1 LVPVPFREP
10 FGLLS
15 SSLERRRYLKYL
27 QAQIIETGLLLS
39 YNPKSMNRRDML
51 VAIGLVATASPLLA
65 APTLMDKTTASSRV
79 FDIKKFGALGDG
91 KKIDTAAINMAIDAC
106 NSAGGGTVYL
116 PPGTYLSGTVVLK
129 SNVTLY
135 LEAGATLL
143 GSKDVRDYTS
153 QSQSRKPDAGIGSIF
168 PTDLKDA
175 GPFHLVFARDA
186 ENLALA
192 GPGKID
198 GQGPAFWTPSGR
210 VEPAAEEAW
219 RDVIAF
225 DWKPHPPRPSPML
238 EFYNCK
244 NLRIED
250 VRIENAAGWT
260 MRPINCDKVFIRGI
274 TIKNPVYGPN
284 TDGMDLTCCQNV
296 FISDCLID
304 TGDDAICL
312 KSENPY
318 GGELRVSKNITVT
331 NCVLSCCCNGFKF
344 GTATHGGFENITFS
358 NSVIFNDDVPLNAR
372 VISGIALEM
381 VDGGWIDGVLISNIR
396 MQRVRTPIFI
406 RRGNRKPR
414 PDGTPGTVRGV
425 MIENIQATNA
435 ISTSSITGING
446 FEVEDV
452 TLSNIRIDTD
462 ENGEAEW
469 VNRKI
474 PEEAKAYPESRDF
487 GRLPA
492 YGLYC
497 RHVTGLRLS
506 HVEFKTGGDEA
517 RPSIVCDDVK
527 NLEMDGIRGASIKG
541 TEPVIKLI
549 QSKQAFIRGCC
560 APVGTKVFLE
570 VQGSETE
577 SIVLTGNNLLAA
589 EQGVQSG
596 ADVPG
601 TAVIAT
607 GNVAKS

>member
-1 LVPVPFREP
+1 MKLVSRRKIFGVVGLATLGGAAASLPAAGLENDKSSVLPF
-10 FGLLS
+10 LNA
-15 SSLERRRYLKYL
+15 K
-27 QAQIIETGLLLS
+27 
-39 YNPKSMNRRDML
+39 D
-51 VAIGLVATASPLLA
+51 
-65 APTLMDKTTASSRV
+65 
-79 FDIKKFGALGDG
+79 FGARGDG
-91 KKIDTAAINMAIDAC
+91 NTLDSISLNRAIDAC
-106 NSAGGGTVYL
+106 YSGGGGTVYL

-135 LEAGATLL
+135 LEAGATLI
-143 GSKDVRDYTS
+143 GSRDIRDYTP
-153 QSQSRKPDAGIGSIF
+153 QNQSRKPGARTNGSIF
-168 PTDLKDA
+168 PADLRDA

-186 ENLALA
+186 ENIALA

-210 VEPAAEEAW
+210 VQPSAEDAW

-244 NLRIED
+244 NLRVED
-250 VRIENAAGWT
+250 VHIENAAGWT
-260 MRPINCDKVFIRGI
+260 MRPINCDNVFIRGV

-284 TDGMDLTCCQNV
+284 TDGIDLTCCHNV

-318 GGELRVSKNITVT
+318 GEELRISKNITVT

-358 NSVIFNDDVPLNAR
+358 NSVIFNDDVPLNSR

-414 PDGTPGTVRGV
+414 PDGTPGTLRGV
-425 MIENIQATNA
+425 MIENIHATNA
-435 ISTSSITGING
+435 ILASSITGISG
-446 FEVEDV
+446 FDVEDL

-462 ENGEAEW
+462 ENGKAKW
-469 VNRKI
+469 VSRKI
-474 PEEAKAYPESRDF
+474 PEDAKAYPESRDF
-487 GRLPA
+487 GRLPT
-492 YGLYC
+492 YGFYC
-497 RHVTGLRLS
+497 RHVTGLRLRN
-506 HVEFKTGGDEA
+506 VEFKTGGDEA
-517 RPSIVCDDVK
+517 RPAIVCDDVK
-527 NLEMDGIRGASIKG
+527 SLDMDGIRGASIKG
-541 TEPVIKLI
+541 TQPVVKLI
-549 QSKQAFIRGCC
+549 QTKQAYIRGCC
-560 APVGTKVFLE
+560 APAGTKTFLE
-570 VQGSETE
+570 VQGGETE
-577 SIVLTGNNLLAA
+577 AIVLNGNNLLGA
-589 EQGVQSG
+589 EQGIQCG
-596 ADVPG
+596 TGVPG
-601 TAVIAT
+601 TAVIAA
-607 GNVAKS
+607 GNVVKT